1 MNEMKNENEY
11 ARDSTAAIGIGA
23 MIVFIALILVAAVA
37 SAVIIQT
44 GEKLQQNAQQTG
56 EDTQQEIGGKLTI
69 ITAWIATVNGDPSAL
84 TITLVFETAAGST
97 DMLESDVVWTITCNE
112 DITGDAMEVDSGDF
126 EDTHFL
132 TDLTIGTDADGTDT
146 ISAGT
151 TYMVTLGTPA
161 CMGDSG
167 EAHTMYIEVK
177 QGGSTYELLQYRN
190 IAPGEVIV

>member
-1 MNEMKNENEY
+1 MNEMIKENEY

-56 EDTQQEIGGKLTI
+56 EDTQQEIGGKITI
-69 ITAWIATVNGDPSAL
+69 ITAWIATANADPSAL

-97 DMLESDVVWTITCNE
+97 DMLESDIVWTITCDEAAGGN
-112 DITGDAMEVDSGDF
+112 MEVDSGDF
-126 EDTHFL
+126 EDTHDL
-132 TDLTIGTDADGTDT
+132 TDTTIGADADGSDT
-146 ISAGT
+146 ILAGT
-151 TYMVTLGTPA
+151 TYMVTLGTPN

-167 EAHTMYIEVK
+167 EGHTMFIEVK

-190 IAPGEVIV
+190 IAAGEVIV